1 MHWFVR
7 PQTDFLYDQSGRLL
21 VDQVIRF
28 ESLEECFNQVFKQ
41 LGLSGGKLPHMNYS
55 MHGTEKESL
64 PYQAYYK
71 LETRLWVKELY
82 RSDIEKFGYCF
93 E

>member
-7 PQTDFLYDQSGRLL
+7 PQTDLIYDQSGRFP

-28 ESLEECFNQVFKQ
+28 ESLEEGFNQVRKQ
-41 LGLSGGKLPHMNYS
+41 LGLSGGKLPRMNS
-55 MHGTEKESL
+55 SRHGTEKESL

-71 LETRLWVKELY
+71 LETRLWVSELY
-82 RSDIEKFGYCF
+82 RSDIGKSGCCF